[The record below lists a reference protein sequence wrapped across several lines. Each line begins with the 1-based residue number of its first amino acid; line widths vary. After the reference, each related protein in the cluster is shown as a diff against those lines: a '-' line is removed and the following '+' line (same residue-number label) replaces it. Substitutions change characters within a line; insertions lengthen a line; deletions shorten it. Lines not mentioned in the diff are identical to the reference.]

1 MRGGKADRGVT
12 FVTVLIVLGL
22 AAGVLWAVGFG
33 PAYVEN
39 LEVKRVLAE
48 AANLSVHDGN
58 DEHVRQF
65 VFQRLHRLFDEQV
78 EDHGR
83 TVTAMRI
90 DVDPGDLRIER
101 TEVPKFVHIWL
112 TYSRDVTVPV
122 VNLERRMTFDD
133 YAEQDLTPVVW

>member
-1 MRGGKADRGVT
+1 MRGGKADRGLT
-12 FVTVLIVLGL
+12 LVTVLIVVGL
-22 AAGVLWAVGFG
+22 AAGVLCAVGFG
-33 PAYVEN
+33 PAYIEN

-65 VFQRLHRLFDEQV
+65 VFQRLHRLFDQQV

-83 TVTAMRI
+83 TVTEMRI
-90 DVDPGDLRIER
+90 DVDPDDLRIER